1 MEDLQLREDVTSA
14 NTAAAATAP
23 ESSAATAGVAAAVD
37 IGVGT
42 PLPPSKS
49 PTRESHNLQA
59 MTKSH
64 QPVGDASTAAASVA
78 AATAAAT
85 ATASVAAAA
94 TAVSG
99 HLVANP
105 LYIPSSSDHS
115 SSSSDDAMSD
125 DDGIVVLGVKKKG
138 DDAPM
143 VVISDSDDDNDTDND
158 GDSPAKVRRKRNL
171 TELEKTFGQDY
182 RARPELSHQPRLQLA
197 KPKKKS
203 FYKESYASEEDSC
216 SSSSSVEIVEEED
229 HQLALNVRDSSSSYS
244 RLAIEDV
251 DSEMIYEHEESELLS
266 MSTTT
271 PHKWTRAMESY
282 YNAAV
287 RSYTTADLDSLT
299 SGMDQ
304 GAGSWRVDRYA
315 FRAIDLFWRLFFYCY
330 VKHTGIIL
338 NLFFSYQSNKGIK
351 VVLCMLLINKGIKVV
366 LCMLLINKG
375 KGCSVYAPYQ

>member
-64 QPVGDASTAAASVA
+64 QPVGGASTAAVSVA
-78 AATAAAT
+78 AATAAAA
-85 ATASVAAAA
+85 ATASVAAVA

-143 VVISDSDDDNDTDND
+143 VVISDSDDDNDTDDD

-315 FRAIDLFWRLFFYCY
+315 YRAIDLFWRLFFYCY
-330 VKHTGIIL
+330 VTHTGIIL
-338 NLFFSYQSNKGIK
+338 NLFFSYQSNKG
-351 VVLCMLLINKGIKVV
+351 
-366 LCMLLINKG
+366 